1 MRKIVIILKFIIK
14 IISQNSFLNKAVRIA
29 FHKFYKNKGNFF
41 YYENNKL
48 SFLVHRNETIS
59 NSIFLDGEFEFS
71 NKWMGWEQTTKRDK
85 ETGQLILDVKMPT
98 VPGIDEVLKN
108 AERFYEFVNGTSKQE
123 TKE

>member
-1 MRKIVIILKFIIK
+1 MDPIGDGELQWEECDR
-14 IISQNSFLNKAVRIA
+14 
-29 FHKFYKNKGNFF
+29 
-41 YYENNKL
+41 NNHLLAKQ
-48 SFLVHRNETIS
+48 FT
-59 NSIFLDGEFEFS
+59 EFEFS

-98 VPGIDEVLKN
+98 VPRIDEVLKN